1 MSSKG
6 GGEGN
11 SDKYAAAAEFA
22 AGNREV
28 RQERKPG
35 MLKGLRKGQLS
46 SLVSLASENRGK
58 MEDKWQRGRD
68 AQARRSNQYG
78 W

>member
-1 MSSKG
+1 
-6 GGEGN
+6 
-11 SDKYAAAAEFA
+11 
-22 AGNREV
+22 
-28 RQERKPG
+28 

-46 SLVSLASENRGK
+46 SLVSLAGENRGK
-58 MEDKWQRGRD
+58 LGKEKWQRGRD